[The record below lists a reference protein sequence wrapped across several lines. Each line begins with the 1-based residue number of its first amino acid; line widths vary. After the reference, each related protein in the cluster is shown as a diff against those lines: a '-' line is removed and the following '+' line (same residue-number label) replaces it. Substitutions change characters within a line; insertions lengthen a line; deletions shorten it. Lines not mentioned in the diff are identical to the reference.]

1 MKKILLL
8 FFLLIISFNLFS
20 QQLSARKAML
30 YSAILPGL
38 GEIYTKN
45 PTKAGFFLGAEFAI
59 LFSYFRFKSETEW
72 KIDSYEQF
80 AFANAGIPENS
91 SDDLYQDA
99 QDYISSEE
107 YNARIILAARNYFL
121 IYYHDEEAYQE
132 YLNLHLIPEDEG
144 WDWETGKNWSKFK
157 KLRRQK
163 QDLEICANFA
173 VAGLILNR
181 LVSVLDSAISAKKY
195 NKQNKYY
202 GKLTVAPVWEN
213 KGLKIGYEYK
223 F

>member
-1 MKKILLL
+1 M
-8 FFLLIISFNLFS
+8 LIISFNLFS
-20 QQLSARKAML
+20 QQLSAKKAML

-45 PTKAGFFLGAEFAI
+45 PLKAGFFLGAEFAI

-80 AFANAGIPENS
+80 AYSITDIPKDRQDS
-91 SDDLYQDA
+91 YYQLI
-99 QDYISSEE
+99 QDFISSES
-107 YNARIILAARNYFL
+107 YNEGIIRDARNYFL
-121 IYYHDEEAYQE
+121 IYKNDPLGYEE
-132 YLNLHLIPEDEG
+132 YLEKYLIPEDME
-144 WDWETGKNWSKFK
+144 WDWETNKNWSKFY

-181 LVSVLDSAISAKKY
+181 LVSILDSAISAKKY

-202 GKLTVAPVWEN
+202 GKLTVVPVWEN

>member
-1 MKKILLL
+1 MKKIFLLIL
-8 FFLLIISFNLFS
+8 LLIISFNLFS
-20 QQLSARKAML
+20 QQLSAKKAML

-59 LFSYFRFKSETEW
+59 LFSYFRFKTETEW

-80 AFANAGIPENS
+80 AFVNAGIPQNS
-91 SDDLYQDA
+91 SDVLYQNA

-107 YNARIILAARNYFL
+107 YNERIILAARNYFL
-121 IYYHDEEAYQE
+121 IYYNDEEAYEE
-132 YLNLHLIPEDEG
+132 YLSYHLIPEEEG
-144 WDWETGKNWSKFK
+144 WDWENNKNWSKFQ

-163 QDLEICANFA
+163 QDLEIYSNFA

-181 LVSVLDSAISAKKY
+181 LVSILDSAISAKKY
-195 NKQNKYY
+195 NKQNQYY
-202 GKLTVAPVWEN
+202 GKLYVAPVWEN

>member
-1 MKKILLL
+1 M
-8 FFLLIISFNLFS
+8 LIISFNLFS
-20 QQLSARKAML
+20 QELSARKAML

-59 LFSYFRFKSETEW
+59 LFSYFRFKTETEW
-72 KIDSYEQF
+72 KIDSYERF
-80 AFANAGIPENS
+80 AFVNAGIPKNS
-91 SDDLYQDA
+91 SDVLYQNA

-107 YNARIILAARNYFL
+107 YNERIILAARNYFL
-121 IYYHDEEAYQE
+121 IYLNDEEAYEE
-132 YLNLHLIPEDEG
+132 YLSYHLIPEEEG
-144 WDWETGKNWSKFK
+144 WDWENNKNWSKFQ

-163 QDLEICANFA
+163 QDLEIYSNFA

-181 LVSVLDSAISAKKY
+181 LVSILDSAISTKKY

>member
-1 MKKILLL
+1 
-8 FFLLIISFNLFS
+8 
-20 QQLSARKAML
+20 ML

-45 PTKAGFFLGAEFAI
+45 PTKAGFFIGTEFAI

-80 AFANAGIPENS
+80 AFVNAGIDKNS
-91 SDDLYQDA
+91 SDIVYQRA

-107 YNARIILAARNYFL
+107 YNESIILAARNYFL
-121 IYYHDEEAYQE
+121 IYYHDEEAFQE
-132 YLNLHLIPEDEG
+132 YLDYHLIPEEEG
-144 WDWETGKNWSKFK
+144 WDWETNKNWSKFY

-163 QDLEICANFA
+163 QDLEIYSNFA

-181 LVSVLDSAISAKKY
+181 LVSILDSAISVKKY

-202 GKLTVAPVWEN
+202 GKLYVAPVWDN
-213 KGLKIGYEYK
+213 KGIKIGYEYK